1 MRFLALTMPLEY
13 YQCNTNAGQDSV
25 MYVVNRLFPQE
36 KYQSKKNGMQQAWLF
51 QVTGTILAPYW
62 SDHEAQGVWGL

>member
-1 MRFLALTMPLEY
+1 MPLEY

-25 MYVVNRLFPQE
+25 MYVVNRLFPLE
-36 KYQSKKNGMQQAWLF
+36 KYQSRKNGMQQAWLL
-51 QVTGTILAPYW
+51 QLTGTILAPYW